1 MMPELFKTIV
11 VDPPWLERGGG
22 RITRGAQRHY
32 ELMDKSAIIRTIT
45 QCEHWNNIGVDAHL
59 YLWVTNNHL
68 PDGLEVMSAL
78 GFKYVTNVCWTK
90 DRHGLGQY
98 FRGQH
103 EICLFGTRG
112 KGYNVRTSDKSISTV
127 VNARRTQHSRKPD
140 AFYDMVERKAAGR
153 ISISSAEETD
163 LDGLSGV
170 MKLRRLLR
178 KLIIQRL
185 PMKLMLSIIMI
196 FMEHQFKV

>member
-45 QCEHWNNIGVDAHL
+45 QWEHWNNIGVDAHL

-78 GFKYVTNVCWTK
+78 GFKYVTNVCWAK

-112 KGYNVRTSDKSISTV
+112 KGYNIRTSDKSISTV
-127 VNARRTQHSRKPD
+127 INARRTQHSRKPD
-140 AFYDMVERKAAGR
+140 AFYDMVERRSSGPHLDLFGR
-153 ISISSAEETD
+153 RDRPGWVVWGDEAPEITEEINHTTLTD
-163 LDGLSGV
+163 EAYVIDNNDIHGAP
-170 MKLRRLLR
+170 
-178 KLIIQRL
+178 I
-185 PMKLMLSIIMI
+185 
-196 FMEHQFKV
+196 